1 MASHLLPKHI
11 PLELKAHHPRVSRRR
26 HGPPTATATSSST
39 SHRVVAGATLML
51 ILPRL
56 ERAPALV
63 VCRMPLLQS
72 APQIHLDRRIAR
84 RDRYASPAR
93 GAGGGS
99 ASSLVAAAAAAVL
112 ASGRLHGRIEARLA
126 ERVPARRRHG
136 LEKEGEADR
145 AVVVRIDLVAARL
158 AAAGLREIH
167 LRTVGAI
174 LVLRSGRVLVA

>member
-11 PLELKAHHPRVSRRR
+11 PLELKAHHHPRVSRRR
-26 HGPPTATATSSST
+26 HGPTTTATSSST
-39 SHRVVAGATLML
+39 SHRVVVGATLLL

-84 RDRYASPAR
+84 RNRYAPPAR
-93 GAGGGS
+93 GARGGS
-99 ASSLVAAAAAAVL
+99 ASSLAAAAAAVL

-136 LEKEGEADR
+136 LKKEGEADR